1 MIRIVN
7 LEKSFKKLDVL
18 KGVRFEIQSGAI
30 TAIIGPNGSGKSTI
44 IKSILGLVRPDKGE
58 IFVKGEKLNGGSDY
72 KKAIG
77 YMPQS
82 ARFPENLRL
91 GELISMIKDLRH
103 NPAGTDE
110 ELFHL
115 FELHKETDKA
125 LRTLSGGT
133 RQKVNAYLAF
143 LFGPDILILDEP
155 TAGLDPISSAV
166 LKDKILKEKAGG
178 KTIILTSHIMSELEE
193 LSEKIVFLL
202 DGRICFDGSVE
213 ELKEGTGE
221 HKLERSIAH
230 IMKGHAL
237 WTVPQKY

>member
-1 MIRIVN
+1 MIKLVD
-7 LEKSFKKLDVL
+7 LEKSFKKLEVL
-18 KGVRFEIQSGAI
+18 KGVSFEIQQGAI

-44 IKSILGLVRPDKGE
+44 IKSILGLVKPDKGA
-58 IFVKGEKLNGGSDY
+58 IFVKGEKINGGSDY

-82 ARFPENLRL
+82 ARFPENLKL
-91 GELISMIKDLRH
+91 IELIAMIKDLRH

-110 ELFHL
+110 ELFDL
-115 FELHKETDKA
+115 FSLKNELDKP

-133 RQKVNAYLAF
+133 RQKVNAYIAF

-155 TAGLDPISSAV
+155 TAGLDPISSSF
-166 LKDKILKEKAGG
+166 LKDKIIQEKEKG

-202 DGRICFDGSVE
+202 DGKICFDGSTE
-213 ELKEGTGE
+213 ELKAGTGE

-237 WTVPQKY
+237 WTVPLKF